1 MKLNWLTG
9 FALLLNVISIVLNG
23 LSLGHDINKTCTMAD
38 CPDNKPCSDV
48 TKNELIEKFK
58 ELTNTTNQIKAFME
72 SIDSEYVK
80 ISGAPTANALQV
92 GNVLMKQ
99 TTEGLRI
106 ENIDGTAANLQI
118 TSHSTKTQRLE
129 SQTGNVDC
137 AVSYLHIHGGM
148 DANVNSKGTAK
159 AAVLKANTAGAFGT
173 TKAGVV
179 DAGSVVMYNN
189 TMRTAQCDTQFAEIK
204 ANQFT
209 GAVSY
214 QLEGAGLMG
223 CGWVPDSD
231 MC

>member
-1 MKLNWLTG
+1 MKLNGLTIV
-9 FALLLNVISIVLNG
+9 ALLFNFVSIGLNSWSLSIDV
-23 LSLGHDINKTCTMAD
+23 SKTCTMAD

-48 TKNELIEKFK
+48 TKNELIELFT
-58 ELTNTTNQIKAFME
+58 ELTNKTQEIKVFMD
-72 SIDSEYVK
+72 SIESEYVK
-80 ISGAPTANALQV
+80 ISGDAVANALQV

-99 TTEGLRI
+99 TTDGLRI
-106 ENIDGTAANLQI
+106 EHIDGSAANLQI
-118 TSHSTKTQRLE
+118 TSSSTRTQRLE
-129 SQTGNVDC
+129 SQTGHVDC
-137 AVSYLHIHGGM
+137 AVTHLMINGGM

-159 AAVLKANTAGAFGT
+159 TAILKATTAGVYGQ

-189 TMRTAQCDTQFAEIK
+189 TMSTARCDDQFAEIK

-209 GAVSY
+209 GAFSY

-223 CGWVPDSD
+223 CGLVPDSD